1 MRRAA
6 VICEFNPFHNGHKFL
21 LEKIKKEYAEEI
33 VCIMSGSFVQRGEL
47 AVVNKYERAAAALL
61 GGADIIAELPTPY
74 ALSSAAVFAQNGV
87 RLAKALHC
95 DILCFGAEDKIDTLN
110 DITDVLGN
118 YSVKELIRQ
127 KMKDGSYYPRAL
139 TEAVA
144 ERGEEALTDA
154 MKQPN
159 NILALEYIKACR
171 EEGIFPVA
179 IQRKDV
185 PHDSPNPVGNIAS
198 GSCIRDLIAN
208 NGDITAFTPMKIEKP
223 AALSTLE
230 NAILYILKT
239 STPEEIAKL
248 ADVSEGLENR
258 IYEVAQEYNSIEEIL
273 TAVKTKRYTHARL
286 RRILLYALLGITSDI
301 QNTPVPY
308 VRILGVKE
316 RMESLIQ
323 YAALPLVVRVKAD
336 YDKLDN
342 SSKEIFD
349 IDRKATQAMN
359 LARNEHIN
367 EFSQGVIKS

>member
-1 MRRAA
+1 MKRAA

-21 LEKIKKEYAEEI
+21 LEKIRKNYADEI
-33 VCIMSGSFVQRGEL
+33 VCIMSGNFVQRGEL

-61 GGADIIAELPTPY
+61 GGADVVAELPTPY
-74 ALSSAAVFAQNGV
+74 ALSSAQVFAQNGV

-95 DILCFGAEDKIDTLN
+95 DILCFGAEDKLDTLN
-110 DITDVLGN
+110 EITDVLQN
-118 YSVKELIRQ
+118 YSVKELIQQ
-127 KMKDGSYYPRAL
+127 KMKDGLYYPRAL

-144 ERGEEALTDA
+144 ERGEEAVADA

-171 EEGIFPVA
+171 AEGIVPVA
-179 IQRKDV
+179 IERKDV
-185 PHDSPNPVGNIAS
+185 AHDSPTPVGNIAS

-208 NGDITAFTPMKIEKP
+208 SADISAFTPMKIEKP
-223 AALSTLE
+223 AALSALE

-239 STPEEIAKL
+239 SASEQIARL

-258 IYEVAQEYNSIEEIL
+258 ICEAAQDYNSIEEL
-273 TAVKTKRYTHARL
+273 LDAVKTKRYTHARL

-316 RMESLIQ
+316 RMEELIR
-323 YAALPLVVRVKAD
+323 YASLPLVVRVKSD

-342 SSKEIFD
+342 SVKEIFN
-349 IDRKATQAMN
+349 IDCKATQAMN

-367 EFSQGVIKS
+367 EFTQGIIKS

>member
-1 MRRAA
+1 MKRAA

-21 LEKIKKEYAEEI
+21 LEKIRKEYADEI
-33 VCIMSGSFVQRGEL
+33 VCIMSGNFVQRGEL

-61 GGADIIAELPTPY
+61 GGADIVAELPTPY

-95 DILCFGAEDKIDTLN
+95 DILCFGAEDNLDTLKE
-110 DITDVLGN
+110 ITDALDD

-127 KMKDGSYYPRAL
+127 KMKDGDYYPRAL

-144 ERGEEALTDA
+144 ERGEDAIADA

-171 EEGIFPVA
+171 AEGIFPVA
-179 IQRKDV
+179 IRRKDV

-198 GSCIRDLIAN
+198 GSCIRDLIADN
-208 NGDITAFTPMKIEKP
+208 ADVTAFTPMKIEKP
-223 AALSTLE
+223 AALSALE

-239 STPEEIAKL
+239 SSREEIATL

-258 IYEVAQEYNSIEEIL
+258 IYEAAQEYNSTEEIL

-286 RRILLYALLGITSDI
+286 RRILLCALLGITSDI

-308 VRILGVKE
+308 VRILGVRK
-316 RMESLIQ
+316 RMENLIP

-336 YDKLDN
+336 YDKLDH
-342 SSKEIFD
+342 SSKEIFN
-349 IDRKATQAMN
+349 IDLKATQAMN

-367 EFSQGVIKS
+367 EFSQGIIKN